1 MKNKKPNKKKQN
13 QQGFTLIELLAVITI
28 MGILMMVAI
37 PSVSRT
43 IENSRRDTFKD
54 TGLAYLA
61 AIKNSVAQDEL
72 TCNSKPIS
80 AVDAGYYYYAF
91 SSTKASGTDLM
102 QSGGKS
108 SWGNAEVAGVIM
120 IKKSVDGTRTKYE
133 YSMEFVDSVGRGFG
147 TAKATDDG
155 TPINTIKEDNIKRS
169 VVSTK
174 NDGNRKVFYDA
185 YKNAENGTAPTK
197 APSKNNTR
205 FGTEDA
211 DKITTDIYR
220 CTLDM

>member
-54 TGLAYLA
+54 TALAYLS
-61 AIKNSVAQDEL
+61 AIKNSVAQDEMS
-72 TCNSKPIS
+72 CDSKPIS
-80 AVDAGYYYYAF
+80 AVDAGYYYYF
-91 SSTKASGTDLM
+91 LSSTQNSGKDLM

-108 SWGNAEVAGVIM
+108 SWGNAEVAGVII

-133 YSMEFVDSVGRGFG
+133 YAMEFVDSVGRGFG
-147 TAKATDDG
+147 TAKASDNG
-155 TPINTIKEDNIKRS
+155 TPETTVLETGIKRS

-174 NDGNRKVFYDA
+174 NDGNRKKFYTDNSGA
-185 YKNAENGTAPTK
+185 N
-197 APSKNNTR
+197 PSKVPAAGTTK
-205 FGTEDA
+205 FGDTVIA
-211 DKITTDIYR
+211 SGTTITK

>member
-1 MKNKKPNKKKQN
+1 MKKQKPNKKKQN

-54 TGLAYLA
+54 TALAYLS
-61 AIKNSVAQDEL
+61 AIKNSVAQDEMS
-72 TCNSKPIS
+72 CDSKPIS
-80 AVDAGYYYYAF
+80 AVDAGYYYYF
-91 SSTKASGTDLM
+91 LSSTQNSGKDLM

-108 SWGNAEVAGVIM
+108 SWGNAEVAGVII
-120 IKKSVDGTRTKYE
+120 IKKTVDGTRTKYE
-133 YSMEFVDSVGRGFG
+133 YAMEFVDSVGRGFG
-147 TAKATDDG
+147 TAKASDNG
-155 TPINTIKEDNIKRS
+155 TPETTVLESGIKRS

-174 NDGNRKVFYDA
+174 NDGNRKKFYTDNSGA
-185 YKNAENGTAPTK
+185 TPSK
-197 APSKNNTR
+197 APAAGTTK
-205 FGTEDA
+205 FGDTLIA
-211 DKITTDIYR
+211 SGTSITK